1 VASFLGEFAKLRKAT
16 IKFVMSAWNTSA
28 ATDGVSLNLV
38 FEDFSKIS
46 QRKFKFD
53 QYMTGKGKGKSHPA
67 TGLNTPKGFRVG

>member
-16 IKFVMSAWNTSA
+16 TKFVMSAWNTSA

-53 QYMTGKGKGKSHPA
+53 QYMTGKGKGKGHPE
-67 TGLNTPKGFRVG
+67 TGLNTPKGFRVS